1 MPDNKI
7 VVTKEQIEKAMACE
21 TAEEL
26 MALAKA
32 EGIEL
37 TKVEAES
44 YLAELEDFELDGDM
58 LKRVAGGGGYADLCW
73 TNTKPPEECPW
84 NCPSRTGPSG
94 DHW

>member
-1 MPDNKI
+1 MAKI
-7 VVTKEQIEKAMACE
+7 NVNELSREQIEKAMACE

-37 TKVEAES
+37 TKEEAES

-58 LKRVAGGGGYADLCW
+58 LKRVAGGGDSYYAGLCW
-73 TNTKPPEECPW
+73 SNTKPLY
-84 NCPSRTGPSG
+84 
-94 DHW
+94 

>member
-1 MPDNKI
+1 MPINKSEL
-7 VVTKEQIEKAMACE
+7 TKEQIEKAMACE

-37 TKVEAES
+37 TKEEAEV
-44 YLAELEDFELDGDM
+44 YLAELEDFELDGDT

-73 TNTKPPEECPW
+73 TNTKPLFTSE
-84 NCPSRTGPSG
+84 
-94 DHW
+94 

>member
-1 MPDNKI
+1 MATINPNEL
-7 VVTKEQIEKAMACE
+7 TREQIEKAMACE

-37 TKVEAES
+37 TKEEAES
-44 YLAELEDFELDGDM
+44 YLLELEDFELDGDM

-73 TNTKPPEECPW
+73 SNTKPIF
-84 NCPSRTGPSG
+84 TQ
-94 DHW
+94 